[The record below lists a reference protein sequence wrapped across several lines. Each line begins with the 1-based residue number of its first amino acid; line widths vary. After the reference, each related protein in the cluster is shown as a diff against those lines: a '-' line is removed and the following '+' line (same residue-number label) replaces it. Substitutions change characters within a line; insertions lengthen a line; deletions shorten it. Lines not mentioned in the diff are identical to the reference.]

1 LRLTPPHQPHR
12 ASGLQV
18 SGIYPCMAEGGLGC
32 DRVFAGSNRYG
43 GGSFAY
49 DGWDL
54 YDRGEITSPN
64 ISVSGI
70 VGSAKSA
77 LVKTVFVARQLP
89 FGRKACILDAK
100 ENEGRGEYAPICDWL
115 GIPSI
120 RLEPGGRGVRINPL
134 DVLFSKGQT
143 KDKIELDQLRIL
155 QAVIAAALAPTRGGA
170 GLTPAEETASRLA
183 LQVVN
188 EKSDG
193 QPILPCIAET
203 MLELPENL
211 ARQHA
216 KDPERLFAASYDAAL
231 ALGNL
236 CHGPLRGMF
245 DSATTEGI
253 DLSLPVLDIDL
264 TGMLG
269 LGEQALGILMV
280 CLQAWLRRA
289 FAADRANWVN
299 INEEAWYVLG
309 NLGTARWMNWAFR
322 MSRSLGIKNVI
333 VIHSFADLQA
343 IGPADSE
350 QVAIA
355 LGLIRLC
362 DTHIVYRQ
370 DTSELTTV
378 RERLRLT
385 DEECHHIDHLERG
398 EGLWRVKASRRFL
411 VNHELSSAEWELVN
425 TNSRMAQSA

>member
-1 LRLTPPHQPHR
+1 MRLAPPHQPHR
-12 ASGLQV
+12 ATSLQV
-18 SGIYPCMAEGGLGC
+18 SGAYPFMAEGGLGC
-32 DRVFAGSNRYG
+32 DRVFVGTNHFG

-54 YDRGEITSPN
+54 YERSQLDSPN
-64 ISVSGI
+64 VTVSGTL
-70 VGSAKSA
+70 GSGKSSK
-77 LVKTVFVARQLP
+77 VKTVFVVRQLP

-143 KDKIELDQLRIL
+143 RDEVELDQLKIL
-155 QAVIAAALAPTRGGA
+155 QAVIGAALAPTRAGA
-170 GLTPAEETASRLA
+170 GLTAAEETASRLA

-188 EKSDG
+188 ERTDG
-193 QPILPCIAET
+193 RPILAQIAEA
-203 MLELPENL
+203 MLDLPEPL
-211 ARQHA
+211 ARRHA
-216 KDPERLFAASYDAAL
+216 KDPERLFAASYEAAL

-245 DSATTEGI
+245 DSVTTEGI

-289 FAADRANWVN
+289 FAADRANWVV
-299 INEEAWYVLG
+299 INEEAWHVIG
-309 NLGTARWMNWAFR
+309 NLATARWMRWSYKMAR
-322 MSRSLGIKNVI
+322 ALGIQNVL
-333 VIHSFADLQA
+333 VVHSFADLEA
-343 IGPADSE
+343 AGPRDSE
-350 QVAIA
+350 QVQIAI
-355 LGLIRLC
+355 GLVRDC

-370 DTSELTTV
+370 ETSELKAV

-385 DEECHHIDHLERG
+385 DEECGRIDHLQKG
-398 EGLWRVKASRRFL
+398 QAIWRVKQTRRFL
-411 VNHELSSAEWELVN
+411 VEHQLSSAEWGLVN
-425 TNSRMAQSA
+425 TNSAMDQSA